1 MKQIYSNRILESK
14 PSFVREILKYAS
26 QPGMISFAGGLPNPI
41 AIPTK
46 ALALSSTRVIK
57 ENGYKTFQYS
67 NSEGLL
73 PLREL
78 IAKRYYDRFH
88 YEVSADEILITTG
101 SQQANDLV
109 GKVLLNKGDKVLIEK
124 PAYLGAI
131 QILSMYEPKFLE
143 VDLEE
148 DGPDLNMLEDLLKT
162 NDIKLMYTVPNFQNP
177 TGITYSLE
185 KRKKICELLNQ
196 YQVVLIEDDPYG
208 DLRFQGMDLPYIGA
222 DKLEHSILFGSF
234 SKIISPGVR
243 IGYLCTKDKELMQK
257 LIIAKQATDLH
268 TDILAQHILYDYLIH
283 NDLEEHISDIKHL
296 YRKQSSTMIECL
308 NSFLSSKITFTKP
321 EGGMFLWAKRIDNGS
336 AKELFHECI
345 NSNVAFVPGDPFYIN
360 ATKAPTFR
368 LNYTNSNEDEIIQ
381 GVKRIAKAI

>member
-1 MKQIYSNRILESK
+1 M
-14 PSFVREILKYAS
+14 
-26 QPGMISFAGGLPNPI
+26 
-41 AIPTK
+41 
-46 ALALSSTRVIK
+46 
-57 ENGYKTFQYS
+57 
-67 NSEGLL
+67 
-73 PLREL
+73 
-78 IAKRYYDRFH
+78 
-88 YEVSADEILITTG
+88 SADEILITTG

-162 NDIKLMYTVPNFQNP
+162 NDVKLMYTVPNFQNP